1 VGYAAQRTAMG
12 VISIRACLI
21 ACRHMRRGKY
31 THKKAMYCNVLWGQ
45 KCNENHAVFKG
56 KCALESQT
64 QLDSRH
70 MLAGTQ
76 EQFALMLNKSLDCVS
91 GSSLRCCLV
100 GGGLGVSPGNTNICS
115 GSYGFAPADPVWLL
129 AQPPALLP
137 LQQPFLLRL
146 MPGLHPHLHDPT

>member
-1 VGYAAQRTAMG
+1 
-12 VISIRACLI
+12 
-21 ACRHMRRGKY
+21 MRREKY
-31 THKKAMYCNVLWGQ
+31 TQDNSVLRCAVGQ
-45 KCNENHAVFKG
+45 EDNENDIFCKG

>member
-1 VGYAAQRTAMG
+1 MCWCTYLPVAFGSCSSSQSFWSARHFRLSTYKATHKTFSRSALEHYSIASAMEGSVGYAAQRTAMG
-12 VISIRACLI
+12 VISILACLI

-70 MLAGTQ
+70 MMERLQ
-76 EQFALMLNKSLDCVS
+76 QFALMRNESRTCVS
-91 GSSLRCCLV
+91 GSSLRC
-100 GGGLGVSPGNTNICS
+100 SPTC
-115 GSYGFAPADPVWLL
+115 
-129 AQPPALLP
+129 
-137 LQQPFLLRL
+137 
-146 MPGLHPHLHDPT
+146 